1 MNFACVFADMGCNSI
16 VILNPQNHFVE
27 QKDFSDLSFFRS
39 RVPDS
44 FNLFNKDFTFCR
56 QLFVADVRFDCL
68 FTAFRMD
75 FNFEPKKF
83 RIALLNV
90 DNSRFL
96 F

>member
-56 QLFVADVRFDCL
+56 QLFVADVRPDYLL
-68 FTAFRMD
+68 FASGMD
-75 FNFEPKKF
+75 FDFK
-83 RIALLNV
+83 A
-90 DNSRFL
+90 
-96 F
+96 